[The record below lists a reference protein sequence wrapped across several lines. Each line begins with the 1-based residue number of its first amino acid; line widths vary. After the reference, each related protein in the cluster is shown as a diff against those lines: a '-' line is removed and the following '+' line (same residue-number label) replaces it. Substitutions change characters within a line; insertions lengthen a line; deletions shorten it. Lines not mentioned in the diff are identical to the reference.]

1 MEWGG
6 LLCREGCK
14 PPGKRSTEVSR
25 LFFTVLSNDD
35 HPIQF
40 MPTMVYF
47 HVSLQ
52 GPTVIPN
59 NWYGKRWLRPV
70 DVPDVGNTGGKLE
83 CRLPNA
89 HNSVFESYFRITFA
103 LLCSSFPLNYWLL
116 KIQAVL
122 LGHTNMHPPIALVT
136 IHNSQLHVLS

>member
-1 MEWGG
+1 MDCCVVKDANRRVSDLQKYPASS
-6 LLCREGCK
+6 LLFY
-14 PPGKRSTEVSR
+14 PTMI
-25 LFFTVLSNDD
+25 
-35 HPIQF
+35 IQF

-47 HVSLQ
+47 HVRLQ

-89 HNSVFESYFRITFA
+89 HNSFFESYFRITFA

-122 LGHTNMHPPIALVT
+122 LGHTNMHPPIAPVT